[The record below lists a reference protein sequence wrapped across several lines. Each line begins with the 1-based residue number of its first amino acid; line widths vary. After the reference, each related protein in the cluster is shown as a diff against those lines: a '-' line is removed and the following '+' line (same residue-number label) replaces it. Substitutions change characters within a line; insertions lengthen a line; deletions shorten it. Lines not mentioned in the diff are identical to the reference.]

1 MRDRNEFILAN
12 LIEVRAKQQPDLE
25 WMLVL
30 QSASEKPQEHL
41 LNELFSADEDNI
53 YEWTAT

>member
-12 LIEVRAKQQPDLE
+12 LIEARAKQQPDLE
-25 WMLVL
+25 WMLGGIFGY
-30 QSASEKPQEHL
+30 Q
-41 LNELFSADEDNI
+41 DDNI